1 MRKHA
6 PVWPAREPS
15 DERLPMA
22 PSPTRTDFL
31 PVVLGGDIGAYAL
44 CREFHEAYGVRP
56 VIMST
61 GFIGAIAHSK
71 ILSTHTVPA
80 LAREELISG
89 LAQIAAER
97 PGVTLLLV
105 ANTDPLIELL
115 EEVHDELPEQVV
127 CPLPP
132 RAAFD
137 AVCDKGV
144 FTRLCGEHGLDTPRT
159 EVVRLAGNERIA
171 PSELPFP
178 VIAKPAVS
186 AGYYPTLMKGF
197 KKVYYMTAQEQL
209 DELWRNLRAS
219 GYSGDFLV
227 QELISGDDTYM
238 DSLTLYIGRD
248 GGARLLGA
256 AQVLLEDHAPAMLG
270 NPVAMVIREKPE
282 LWERAA
288 ALLSEAGYRG
298 FANFDIKRDPVTGRE
313 LFLDCNPRIGRNSY
327 YNVAG
332 GVNPMEVLV
341 RDVIDGEKDETRIA
355 DDEALYTL
363 VPVSLLRRYVREEA
377 LLAEVDDLVARGRV
391 FDPQRYDR
399 DRGLRRIID
408 VELTEKNHIR
418 KFAQY
423 YPKPTD
429 TSF

>member
-1 MRKHA
+1 
-6 PVWPAREPS
+6 
-15 DERLPMA
+15 MA
-22 PSPTRTDFL
+22 PSPSRTDFL

-56 VIMST
+56 VIMGT
-61 GFIGAIAHSK
+61 GFIGAITHSR
-71 ILSTHTVPA
+71 ILSTLLVDGFTREALVPA
-80 LAREELISG
+80 L
-89 LAQIAAER
+89 ER
-97 PGVTLLLV
+97 VASEHADLTILLV

-115 EEVHDELPEQVV
+115 EDVVDELPERVV
-127 CPLPP
+127 CPIPP
-132 RAAFD
+132 KAAFD
-137 AVCDKGV
+137 AVCDKDV
-144 FTRLCGEHGLDTPRT
+144 FTRLCRDHGLDTPRT
-159 EVVRLAGNERIA
+159 EVVRLAGDAPIA

-178 VIAKPAVS
+178 VVAKPAVS

-197 KKVYYMTAQEQL
+197 KKVYYMTEQGQL
-209 DELWRNLRAS
+209 DELWHDLRAS
-219 GYSGDFLV
+219 GFDGDFLV
-227 QELISGDDTYM
+227 QELVGGDDTYM

-248 GGARLLGA
+248 GRPRLLGA

-270 NPVAMVIREKPE
+270 NPVAMVIREKRE

-288 ALLSEAGYRG
+288 ALLADAGYRG
-298 FANFDIKRDPVTGRE
+298 FANFDVKRDPATGRE

-341 RDVIDGEKDETRIA
+341 RDAIDRAEDEVRVA
-355 DDEALYTL
+355 SDPALYTL
-363 VPVSLLRRYVREEA
+363 VPVSLLRRYVRDEA
-377 LLAEVDDLVARGRV
+377 LRAEVDGLVRAGRV

-399 DRGLRRIID
+399 DRALRRLLD
-408 VELTEKNHIR
+408 VELTEKNQIR